1 MGIVVAT
8 SFFGYAQPAEAT
20 NNGITAQVYNCQG
33 WNAAPPRPCYTSN
46 VIVNTTTVP
55 QIDFQWGSGPI
66 LSNRFEDVEVKFT
79 GYLMSPVTK
88 TVTFYAPA
96 DDGTHFTLNGTVL
109 INDWVDK
116 GGGGSISQS
125 VTLQAN
131 VGYPFTFWYYE
142 NGGGA
147 NVWLYWNDGSGDQL
161 VPSSVFYLTD
171 PTPLPPSLNAPTNL
185 SVIHENNGVTL
196 SWTAPTP
203 TEANTAVER
212 YAVSWSTS
220 NFTTNGWGIATG
232 NVGSA
237 TALNTS
243 VSIPYSL
250 IGTDGR
256 GKEYQFKIRA
266 DNDSLST
273 YSSDSNIITLYVPL
287 SPPTI
292 SLTAGNNSIQ
302 VSVSHQDANTWFYQ
316 ILTSQQGCSNPY
328 DGQTLNT
335 EGHPSSFTI
344 NNLQNDCLYQIKVAN
359 WTGQVNLYAS
369 ATATPIYIP
378 APLPFT
384 PQYTINENDTLTIT
398 APENKVIDSI
408 NAWYGNPND
417 GNFGLNVSS
426 QLTQQFTNS
435 ASANLS
441 ATNTVFGD
449 PVPGVG
455 KILIV
460 SVTYKDAPQPEPTP
474 TSTPTVTTTP
484 EPSPSPS
491 SPEPTTSPSPQP
503 SPEPSPQ
510 PQTPPQPPVEPS
522 PPSPQPPTP
531 EPPPVRPPDPVVVP
545 PVVEPTPEP
554 DPQPEP
560 EPEVPVEPEQPID
573 QTPIDTPDSQG
584 DTELDPVV
592 APEDPTP
599 IEDQLPVQED
609 PVQDS
614 TETQD
619 PQETK
624 TIDSQTQDD
633 SSNTIEEIIQQEVT
647 KIAEKVGLSEKDAE
661 LLQELVKSDLVIAQ
675 AVEQFNERAAE
686 NVNAPMPYTLAD
698 VATEIQAEQ
707 IVAGLTE
714 AFTDPAAAFAGAA
727 ESFAELANFAG
738 DLLSNPAE
746 ALASLGSDMTD
757 DQREK
762 AQEVIIPVIIVSQ
775 VMNAVANILSARRI

>member
-1 MGIVVAT
+1 MGIVIAT

-46 VIVNTTTVP
+46 AIVNTTTVP
-55 QIDFQWGSGPI
+55 QINFQWDSGPV

-79 GYLMSPVTK
+79 GYIMSPVTK

-147 NVWLYWNDGSGDQL
+147 WVELYWNDGSGDQI
-161 VPSSVFYLTD
+161 VPSNVFYLTD
-171 PTPLPPSLNAPTNL
+171 PTPLPPSLNAPTSL

-203 TEANTAVER
+203 TQANTAVER
-212 YAVSWSTS
+212 YAISWSTS

-232 NVGSA
+232 NVGSP

-243 VSIPYSL
+243 INISYDV

-273 YSSDSNIITLYVPL
+273 YSADSNIV
-287 SPPTI
+287 
-292 SLTAGNNSIQ
+292 SL
-302 VSVSHQDANTWFYQ
+302 
-316 ILTSQQGCSNPY
+316 
-328 DGQTLNT
+328 
-335 EGHPSSFTI
+335 
-344 NNLQNDCLYQIKVAN
+344 
-359 WTGQVNLYAS
+359 
-369 ATATPIYIP
+369 YIP

-398 APENKVIDSI
+398 APENKLIDTI
-408 NAWYGNPND
+408 TAWYGDPND
-417 GNFGLNVSS
+417 GSRGLDVSS

-435 ASANLS
+435 ATANLS
-441 ATNTVFGD
+441 ATNTNFGD

-455 KILIV
+455 KVLILSI
-460 SVTYKDAPQPEPTP
+460 TYKNAPEPTP
-474 TSTPTVTTTP
+474 TPTPEPTITTEPTPTPVPTPSDTPVQPTPTPTPTPTP
-484 EPSPSPS
+484 EPSP
-491 SPEPTTSPSPQP
+491 EPQ
-503 SPEPSPQ
+503 Q
-510 PQTPPQPPVEPS
+510 PPQPPVEPV

-545 PVVEPTPEP
+545 PVVEPDPQPEP
-554 DPQPEP
+554 DTEP
-560 EPEVPVEPEQPID
+560 EPEVPFEPEQPID
-573 QTPIDTPDSQG
+573 EIPIDEPDLQD
-584 DTELDPVV
+584 DTELDPVIV
-592 APEDPTP
+592 PEDPDP
-599 IEDQLPVQED
+599 IEDQPLEPED
-609 PVQDS
+609 PVQENIETEVPQETTNTDL
-614 TETQD
+614 ETQD
-619 PQETK
+619 
-624 TIDSQTQDD
+624 DFQDD
-633 SSNTIEEIIQQEVT
+633 SNNTSEDIISITEDLNLSENETEQLLEVTEDTDLSEEQIKEIAEVIADSGLSKDQVQGLVDVIENADLSKEEIQQ
-647 KIAEKVGLSEKDAE
+647 LAE
-661 LLQELVKSDLVIAQ
+661 LIQNDPVIAQ
-675 AVEQFNERAAE
+675 AVEQFNERAEANAE
-686 NVNAPMPYTLAD
+686 APMPYTLAD
-698 VATEIQAEQ
+698 AATEVQAEE
-707 IVAGLTE
+707 IISGLTE
-714 AFTDPAAAFAGAA
+714 AFTDPGAAFAGAA
-727 ESFAELANFAG
+727 ESLEELANFAG
-738 DLLSNPAE
+738 DLLSSPGE

-775 VMNAVANILSARRI
+775 VVNAVAQILSARRI

>member
-1 MGIVVAT
+1 MRRITRILAVIGIVTAT

-20 NNGITAQVYNCQG
+20 SNGISAQVYHCWQYTES
-33 WNAAPPRPCYTSN
+33 PPRPCNSQP
-46 VIVNTTTVP
+46 VSSTTVS
-55 QIDFQWGSGPI
+55 QINFNWSSGQV
-66 LSNRFEDVEVKFT
+66 LNSYAERVAVKFT
-79 GYLMSPVTK
+79 GYIMSPVTK

-131 VGYPFTFWYYE
+131 VGYFFTFWYYE

-171 PTPLPPSLNAPTNL
+171 PTPPPPPPPSLNAPTNL

-243 VSIPYSL
+243 ISIPYSI

-273 YSSDSNIITLYVPL
+273 YSVDSNII
-287 SPPTI
+287 
-292 SLTAGNNSIQ
+292 
-302 VSVSHQDANTWFYQ
+302 
-316 ILTSQQGCSNPY
+316 
-328 DGQTLNT
+328 
-335 EGHPSSFTI
+335 SS
-344 NNLQNDCLYQIKVAN
+344 
-359 WTGQVNLYAS
+359 
-369 ATATPIYIP
+369 YIP

-384 PQYTINENDTLTIT
+384 PQHIVNENDTLTIT
-398 APENKVIDSI
+398 APENKVIDTI
-408 NAWYGNPND
+408 TAWYGDPND
-417 GNFGLNVSS
+417 GSRGLDVSS

-435 ASANLS
+435 TNANLS
-441 ATNTVFGD
+441 ATNTNFGD

-455 KILIV
+455 KVLIV
-460 SVTYKDAPQPEPTP
+460 SVVYKNAPEPTP
-474 TSTPTVTTTP
+474 TPTPDPTPEPTPTPTP
-484 EPSPSPS
+484 EPSPSQS
-491 SPEPTTSPSPQP
+491 NPEPTTSPSPEP
-503 SPEPSPQ
+503 SPEPQ
-510 PQTPPQPPVEPS
+510 QPPQPPVEPV
-522 PPSPQPPTP
+522 PPSPQPSIP

-545 PVVEPTPEP
+545 PVVEPDLPP
-554 DPQPEP
+554 DPDTEP
-560 EPEVPVEPEQPID
+560 ETEVPVEPEQPID
-573 QTPIDTPDSQG
+573 EIPIDEPDLQD
-584 DTELDPVV
+584 DTELDPVIV
-592 APEDPTP
+592 PEDPDP
-599 IEDQLPVQED
+599 IEDQPLEPED
-609 PVQDS
+609 PVQENIE
-614 TETQD
+614 TEV
-619 PQETK
+619 PQET
-624 TIDSQTQDD
+624 IDTDPQTQDD
-633 SSNTIEEIIQQEVT
+633 SNDTSEDIISITEDLDLSKDEIEQLEDVIENANLSEEQIKE
-647 KIAEKVGLSEKDAE
+647 IAEVIADSGLSEDQVQGLVDVIQNADLSKEEIQQLAE
-661 LLQELVKSDLVIAQ
+661 LIKDDPVIAQ

-686 NVNAPMPYTLAD
+686 NANAPMPYTLAD
-698 VATEIQAEQ
+698 AATEVQAEA
-707 IVAGLTE
+707 IVEGLTE
-714 AFTDPAAAFAGAA
+714 AFTDPGAAFAGAA
-727 ESFAELANFAG
+727 ESFEELANFAG
-738 DLLSNPAE
+738 NLLSSPGE

-775 VMNAVANILSARRI
+775 VMNAVAQILSARRI

>member
-96 DDGTHFTLNGTVL
+96 DDGTHFTLNETVL

-273 YSSDSNIITLYVPL
+273 YSADSNI
-287 SPPTI
+287 
-292 SLTAGNNSIQ
+292 
-302 VSVSHQDANTWFYQ
+302 VSS
-316 ILTSQQGCSNPY
+316 
-328 DGQTLNT
+328 
-335 EGHPSSFTI
+335 
-344 NNLQNDCLYQIKVAN
+344 
-359 WTGQVNLYAS
+359 
-369 ATATPIYIP
+369 YIP

-384 PQYTINENDTLTIT
+384 PEYTINENDTITIT
-398 APENKVIDSI
+398 APENKLIDTI
-408 NAWYGNPND
+408 TAWYGDPND
-417 GNFGLNVSS
+417 GSRGLDVSS

-435 ASANLS
+435 ANANLS
-441 ATNTVFGD
+441 ATNANFGD

-455 KILIV
+455 KVLIV
-460 SVTYKDAPQPEPTP
+460 SIIYKNAPEPTP
-474 TSTPTVTTTP
+474 TPTVTPEPTPIPTP
-484 EPSPSPS
+484 EPSQSLT
-491 SPEPTTSPSPQP
+491 PEPTPTPTQEPT
-503 SPEPSPQ
+503 PEPSPQ

-522 PPSPQPPTP
+522 PPSPPPPTP

-545 PVVEPTPEP
+545 PTVEP
-554 DPQPEP
+554 DPEPEP
-560 EPEVPVEPEQPID
+560 EPEQEPEVPVEPEQPVEE
-573 QTPIDTPDSQG
+573 TPIDTPDLPDDIES
-584 DTELDPVV
+584 DPVIV
-592 APEDPTP
+592 PEDPNP
-599 IEDQLPVQED
+599 IEDQLPEQED
-609 PVQDS
+609 PVQEN
-614 TETQD
+614 TETEV
-619 PQETK
+619 PQET
-624 TIDSQTQDD
+624 IDTDPQTQDD
-633 SSNTIEEIIQQEVT
+633 SNDTSEDIVSITEDLDLSKDEIEQLQDVIEDADLSEEQIKE
-647 KIAEKVGLSEKDAE
+647 IAEVIADSGLSEDQVQGLVDVIENADLSKEEIQQLAE
-661 LLQELVKSDLVIAQ
+661 LIKDDPVIAQ

-686 NVNAPMPYTLAD
+686 NANAPMPYTLAD
-698 VATEIQAEQ
+698 AATEVQAEA
-707 IVAGLTE
+707 IVEGLTE
-714 AFTDPAAAFAGAA
+714 AFTDPGAAFAKAA

-738 DLLSNPAE
+738 DILSNPGE

-775 VMNAVANILSARRI
+775 VMNAVAQILSARRI